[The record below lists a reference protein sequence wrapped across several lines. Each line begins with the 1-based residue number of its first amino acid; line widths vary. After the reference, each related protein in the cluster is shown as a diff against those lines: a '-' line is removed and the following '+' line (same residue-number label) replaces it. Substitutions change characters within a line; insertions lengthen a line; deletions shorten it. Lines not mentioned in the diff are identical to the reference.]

1 MDSVPSDSKNSNSL
15 FDQVTCDKENNSK
28 VSLHAYVTLL
38 MWRNPTTGLH
48 KKTKNGVQS
57 YVHGQVNV

>member
-1 MDSVPSDSKNSNSL
+1 MDSVPSD
-15 FDQVTCDKENNSK
+15 SK

-48 KKTKNGVQS
+48 KTTKNGVQS
-57 YVHGQVNV
+57 NVHGQVNVYNHTT